1 MIYLDNAATGCYRNV
16 DDVIIDSMINA
27 MQDHWMNPS
36 SLYNSKT
43 KEEINK
49 CRKNIA
55 AFINA
60 KPDEIIFTSSAS
72 ESNNM
77 AIRGWSD
84 EIWMKT
90 FKTPYIITTKIEH
103 KSILKLVEESNMD
116 AVVKYC
122 NVGKNGIV
130 DCESLKRTLSICGN
144 EPILVS
150 VHFANNEIGS
160 IQPLKDI
167 ADLVHRYKGIL
178 HCDATQ
184 AFGKIPIDVEE
195 IGIDMMSVSGH
206 KISPMLKGIAF
217 LYKKN
222 SINIQPLIFGVQE
235 NNLRGGTENTFGI
248 VGLAKALEF
257 CDVGSKKIVELCE
270 KRNYFM
276 QKLVEEFDCKIN
288 GSLINRLPNNINV
301 TFSNN
306 NITGESLLYMLDMSD
321 IQISTGSAC
330 NSKEIKPSH
339 ILKAIGL
346 SDEEAMKTIRITL
359 PDDITYEEIDY
370 VIEEIRKAIKVIEIN

>member
-1 MIYLDNAATGCYRNV
+1 MICLDNAATSCYREV
-16 DDVIIDSMINA
+16 DDIIIDTITNA
-27 MQDHWMNPS
+27 MKSLWYNPS
-36 SLYNSKT
+36 SLYANGI

-55 AFINA
+55 SFIGA

-116 AVVKYC
+116 AIVKYC
-122 NVGKNGIV
+122 NVGKNGVV
-130 DCESLKRTLSICGN
+130 DCESLERVLSICGN
-144 EPILVS
+144 EPVLVS
-150 VHFANNEIGS
+150 VHFANNEIGV
-160 IQPLKDI
+160 IQPIKEI

-184 AFGKIPIDVEE
+184 ALGKIPINVEE
-195 IGIDMMSVSGH
+195 IGVDLLSVSGH
-206 KISPMLKGIAF
+206 KISPVLKGIAF

-235 NNLRGGTENTFGI
+235 NGLRGSTENTFGI
-248 VGLAKALEF
+248 IGLAKALEF
-257 CDVGSKKIVELCE
+257 CDVSHKKVVELCE
-270 KRNYFM
+270 KRDYFM
-276 QKLVEEFDCKIN
+276 ARLVKEFNCKIN
-288 GSLINRLPNNINV
+288 GSLISRLPNNISV
-301 TFSNN
+301 TFPQNV
-306 NITGESLLYMLDMSD
+306 TGESLLYLLDMSD

-339 ILKAIGL
+339 VLKAIGL
-346 SDEEAMKTIRITL
+346 SDEDAMKTIRITI

-370 VIEEIRKAIKVIEIN
+370 VIEEIGKSIKLIELN

>member
-1 MIYLDNAATGCYRNV
+1 MIYLDAAATGCYRDV
-16 DDVIIDSMINA
+16 DDIIIDSMVNA

-55 AFINA
+55 SSINA
-60 KPDEIIFTSSAS
+60 KPNEIIFTSSAS

-130 DCESLKRTLSICGN
+130 DCESLERTLSTCGN
-144 EPILVS
+144 EPVLVS

-167 ADLVHRYKGIL
+167 ANLVHRYKGTL

-206 KISPMLKGIAF
+206 KISPILKGIAF

-257 CDVGSKKIVELCE
+257 CDVSHKKVVELCE
-270 KRNYFM
+270 KRDYFM
-276 QKLVEEFDCKIN
+276 QRLVKEFNCKIN

-301 TFSNN
+301 TFPQ

-339 ILKAIGL
+339 VLKAIGL
-346 SDEEAMKTIRITL
+346 SDEESMKTIRITI
-359 PDDITYEEIDY
+359 PDDITYEEIEY
-370 VIEEIRKAIKVIEIN
+370 VIDEIKKAIKLIELN